1 MGDYDYVG
9 LVLDQNTKTS
19 AADFNSSRESSAQV
33 SVEEFESALNSYV
46 APYETALNAAKTMYE
61 QTKADK
67 SQVNN
72 AQENVT
78 NSKKAYDAADAKV
91 KKVKTVNQQLAK
103 AYTAYQKSLKAAHK
117 KK

>member
-1 MGDYDYVG
+1 MI
-9 LVLDQNTKTS
+9 
-19 AADFNSSRESSAQV
+19 
-33 SVEEFESALNSYV
+33 
-46 APYETALNAAKTMYE
+46 LNAAKTTYE

-78 NSKKAYDAADAKV
+78 SSKKAYDAAYAKV